1 MSRLRYIS
9 VSSLPPEVIEYILIY
24 VVLDLDVPFSDRAWT
39 AVKLSHIC
47 RSFRYAALGCPKLW
61 TWLDRQNGRPGLALI
76 EACIERSRSL
86 PLEVVLY
93 FYAYRKSIGW
103 GKTVDMFAVDSI
115 ARLLIPVSNRWQRF
129 SANLAFRQYSEQHVL
144 SSSEFTSSSRYLK
157 APILE
162 KISIQE
168 LSNAW
173 TRPPLIDMSSSL
185 PPDWSW
191 NLPALQSLLVQNICL
206 TAIPLKF
213 RNRLQTMKIYFAEG
227 RKDKLLDSLSSF
239 LESTTLPD
247 MEFYFYLCH
256 FEQDYAHKRICRLS
270 HLKQLRVTFSNCSR
284 KESPYCGLRSAFN
297 FYQFSGLVKLS
308 IEIYIGHPGYF
319 PRSIT
324 HDMSLAGF
332 LALGI
337 HSSSQSPRF
346 RFPCLETLDL
356 YVSTGNISNSDA
368 PALSFPHSLI
378 PPSLK
383 HLSIESY
390 SISISYDVQGST
402 EDIFPPPP
410 NLSSAPVSYALQTL
424 TLDIPRLG
432 RIASWV
438 KVLAMKMRE
447 QHCWDDFTGLTLRG
461 APGRDDEQ
469 AVHRDDL
476 DRWCEENIGDL

>member
-1 MSRLRYIS
+1 MSRLRSIS
-9 VSSLPPEVIEYILIY
+9 ASSLPPEVIEYILIY

-39 AVKLSHIC
+39 AAEC
-47 RSFRYAALGCPKLW
+47 
-61 TWLDRQNGRPGLALI
+61 RPGLPLI
-76 EACIERSRSL
+76 EACIERSRNL

-115 ARLLIPVSNRWQRF
+115 ARLLIP
-129 SANLAFRQYSEQHVL
+129 YSEQHVI

-247 MEFYFYLCH
+247 MEFYFDLCH
-256 FEQDYAHKRICRLS
+256 FEKDYAHKRISRLS
-270 HLKQLRVTFSNCSR
+270 HLK
-284 KESPYCGLRSAFN
+284 
-297 FYQFSGLVKLS
+297 
-308 IEIYIGHPGYF
+308 
-319 PRSIT
+319 
-324 HDMSLAGF
+324 
-332 LALGI
+332 
-337 HSSSQSPRF
+337 
-346 RFPCLETLDL
+346 
-356 YVSTGNISNSDA
+356 
-368 PALSFPHSLI
+368 
-378 PPSLK
+378 
-383 HLSIESY
+383 
-390 SISISYDVQGST
+390 
-402 EDIFPPPP
+402 
-410 NLSSAPVSYALQTL
+410 
-424 TLDIPRLG
+424 
-432 RIASWV
+432 
-438 KVLAMKMRE
+438 
-447 QHCWDDFTGLTLRG
+447 
-461 APGRDDEQ
+461 
-469 AVHRDDL
+469 
-476 DRWCEENIGDL
+476 